1 MKKLLGIVVLGLLV
15 CSNVNADLYSKDK
28 FTFEFCTMKRTGDD
42 IVKIVP
48 KNISWEINL
57 KKKTATWMEI
67 LGQQIIEKVAYE
79 IDVPDG
85 TKKESISTI
94 PKCCDLPQYIFNIKT
109 GEVIIINGWTGQK
122 KFMQCSISD

>member
-79 IDVPDG
+79 IEESYG
-85 TKKESISTI
+85 TKISTI
-94 PKCCDLPQYIFNIKT
+94 PKCCDLPRYIFKIKT
-109 GEVIIINGWTGQK
+109 GEIIITGGWSPKTI
-122 KFMQCSISD
+122 MQCRISD